1 MSKWKKCI
9 ALSAISTENP
19 KNVMHFQKKNIVL
32 SIICK
37 ECGSNNDTVFKK
49 AETIQ
54 ILKINGLIH
63 NVTG

>member
-1 MSKWKKCI
+1 MKKMYCIKCNKYRESKKCH
-9 ALSAISTENP
+9 AFS
-19 KNVMHFQKKNIVL
+19 KKKIVL

-37 ECGSNNDTVFKK
+37 ECGSNNDTVFRK
-49 AETIQ
+49 AGPIQ

>member
-1 MSKWKKCI
+1 MSCIFKK
-9 ALSAISTENP
+9 
-19 KNVMHFQKKNIVL
+19 KKIVL

-37 ECGSNNDTVFKK
+37 ECGSNNDTVFRK
-49 AETIQ
+49 AGTIQ

>member
-1 MSKWKKCI
+1 MKKMYCIKCNKYRESKKCH
-9 ALSAISTENP
+9 AFS
-19 KNVMHFQKKNIVL
+19 KKKKIVL

-37 ECGSNNDTVFKK
+37 ECGSNNDTVFRK
-49 AETIQ
+49 AGTIQ

>member
-1 MSKWKKCI
+1 MKKMYCIKRNKYRESKKCH
-9 ALSAISTENP
+9 AL
-19 KNVMHFQKKNIVL
+19 KKKKIVL

-37 ECGSNNDTVFKK
+37 ECGSNNDTVFRK
-49 AETIQ
+49 AGTIQ